1 MWVLHGFD
9 ARTTITIVT
18 LSFAAAVRLVEEFR
32 RSADGPMTFVI
43 DQFTDARTARPDGDS
58 DRPEADRPSDRP

>member
-9 ARTTITIVT
+9 ARTTFTIVT
-18 LSFAAAVRLVEEFR
+18 LSFAAAVKLIEEFR

-43 DQFTDARTARPDGDS
+43 DQFNEARGKRPDDH
-58 DRPEADRPSDRP
+58 ADRPDMDSSER

>member
-9 ARTTITIVT
+9 ARTTFTIVT
-18 LSFAAAVRLVEEFR
+18 LSFAAAVKLVEEFR

-43 DQFTDARTARPDGDS
+43 DQFTDARAKLPDDDVGRPDQDL
-58 DRPEADRPSDRP
+58 